1 MKIAVIGNYI
11 PRKCGIATY
20 TENFVQSLLKIAD
33 SQNQI
38 DVFAMNDREE
48 GYDYP
53 EIVKLGIN
61 QNKIEDYYTAI
72 KIINQGNY
80 DYCHIQHEY
89 GIFGGHSGLF
99 VNILIAQIKIPL
111 FITLHSV
118 LKSLNFHQQQILE
131 NMVLFSTQLIVMSKY
146 ALEILNS
153 YHRVPKEKISN
164 IQHGAPSY
172 EKQNKLAIKN
182 EFGWS
187 EFIIL
192 MTFGLIG
199 PSKGIETA
207 LKALPKICKIHPNI
221 RYVIL
226 GKTHP
231 HIVKN
236 EGEVYRDYLMQLTCN
251 LGIRNNVIF
260 LDKYVREPELTK
272 YLSACDIYLTPYNNE
287 NQSTSGTLTYAVASG
302 AAIIST
308 PYWHALELL
317 GEGRGILFD
326 FNAFNQL
333 EKAIFDL
340 LNHPEK
346 LKAIQEAAYSYG
358 KTISWSEVSIENQN
372 IVQNLLSR
380 KSSKNPTI
388 EEKLLN
394 ALSEFSLNHFY
405 SLTDS
410 TGLLQHA
417 TYTIPDYSQGYCTDD
432 NARALLM
439 AVKLNRFTH
448 SKESEKL
455 ITKFLSFLD
464 YMQIENGTFINML
477 SYSKNHLSNNKS
489 EDAFGRSIWALGY
502 TIKYAPLI
510 NQKEFANKLFLKAMP
525 NFKFLNDL
533 RGIAGS
539 IMGIVFYLKNY
550 PENETLKMQLK
561 EFLSRLADSYNSISD
576 KNWHWYEDKISYDNA
591 ILPLSMFTGAA
602 FLNEKHYLKM
612 AMKSLTFLET
622 ISFKNNH
629 LSLIGNENWLEK
641 GQQKSLFSQQP
652 IDALSFTLIYQCLYK
667 ITNDKKYKTKM
678 KTSFSWFLGNN
689 DLFTSVYDKNS
700 KGCSDGLFKDSLNL
714 NQGGESLLAWL
725 ISYLTY
731 RLAEEDC

>member
-20 TENFVQSLLKIAD
+20 TENFVQSLLKVAG
-33 SQNQI
+33 SQNRI
-38 DVFAMNDREE
+38 DVFAMNDKEE

-53 EIVKLGIN
+53 EIVKFGIN
-61 QNKIEDYYTAI
+61 QNKIEDYYTAV
-72 KIINQGNY
+72 KIINQGKY

-89 GIFGGHSGLF
+89 GIFGGYSGLY
-99 VNILIAQIKIPL
+99 VNILITQIKIPI

-118 LKSLNFHQQQILE
+118 LKVLNFHQQRILD
-131 NMVLFSTQLIVMSKY
+131 NMVLFSTQLIVMSNY
-146 ALEILNS
+146 ASEILS
-153 YHRVPKEKISN
+153 TYHQVPKEKISV

-172 EKQNKLAIKN
+172 KKQNKLASKK

-207 LKALPKICKIHPNI
+207 IEALPEVCKMHPNI

-236 EGEVYRDYLMQLTCN
+236 EGEVYRQSLIN
-251 LGIRNNVIF
+251 LASELGVSNNVIF
-260 LDKYVREPELTK
+260 LDKYVREPELIK

-287 NQSTSGTLTYAVASG
+287 NQITSGTLTYAVAAGS
-302 AAIIST
+302 AVIST
-308 PYWHALELL
+308 PYWHAIELL
-317 GEGRGILFD
+317 DKGRGILFG
-326 FNAFNQL
+326 FNAHKQL
-333 EKAIFDL
+333 EEAIFDL
-340 LNHPEK
+340 LNHPDK
-346 LKAIQEAAYSYG
+346 LKTIQEAAYSYG
-358 KTISWSEVSIENQN
+358 KTISWSEVSIETHNM
-372 IVQNLLSR
+372 VLNLLSG
-380 KSSKNPTI
+380 KSSKNPNI

-394 ALSEFSLNHFY
+394 ALPEFSLDHFH

-410 TGLLQHA
+410 TGILQHA
-417 TYTIPDYSQGYCTDD
+417 SYTIPNYLHGYCADD
-432 NARALLM
+432 NARALFM

-455 ITKFLSFLD
+455 ITKFLSFLN

-477 SYSKNHLSNNKS
+477 SYSRNHLSNNKS
-489 EDAFGRSIWALGY
+489 EDTFGRAIWALGY
-502 TIKYAPLI
+502 TIKHAPLI
-510 NQKEFANKLFLKAMP
+510 NQKEFANNLFLKAMP
-525 NFKFLNDL
+525 NFKSLNDL

-539 IMGIVFYLKNY
+539 IMGIVFYLKY
-550 PENETLKMQLK
+550 YAENKTLRIQL
-561 EFLSRLADSYNSISD
+561 EAFLSRLFDSYISISD
-576 KNWHWYEDKISYDNA
+576 KDWHWYENKISYDNA
-591 ILPLSMFTGAA
+591 NLPLSMFIGASY
-602 FLNEKHYLKM
+602 LNEKSYLKI
-612 AMKSLTFLET
+612 ALESINFLET
-622 ISFKNNH
+622 FNFKNNH

-667 ITNDKKYKTKM
+667 ITNDKKYKAKM
-678 KTSFSWFLGNN
+678 NTSFSWFLGNN

-725 ISYLTY
+725 IAYLTY
-731 RLAEEDC
+731 KLADEDC